1 MTVPPVFKSCTVKL
15 VLPAALLSGKNFE
28 FEFLNLD
35 FLFSAAIIRPC
46 FLSIGYVVLALL
58 SAVLPPIR
66 KSLALPKSIGTF
78 VTITFLFCLAVA
90 LGVGSYQISEQVV
103 HKNDR
108 TYICNR
114 SDTTLFRSIGLVR
127 FHPTGTFESTR
138 AFLPEIIATSGS
150 LLTFIIVMFLSHRD
164 EQLDVVGDVVTVRSE
179 SGREQR
185 RQRKMAAIMWSA
197 IGNSLRRLTNFV
209 IFLFTAYVGVVKPSV
224 SNFTY
229 FAAFL
234 FISTWWATYTP
245 LRHGVY
251 NKIKKFLIFYSAIH
265 LIVLYTY
272 QIPIVHNSWL
282 PTGSFLSRLFG
293 LNVLMDSSCPDWW
306 KFPFVA
312 PDFDDNDLIMKWPLY
327 ANPIVVLVRF
337 LRFEEY
343 INMFYYLTVAQYKFT
358 RNGSRQYI
366 DDNDYGSSVHEER
379 FVSAGT
385 VETNV
390 DDVGQLISVSESS
403 ASAPSGRGRGNT
415 LLLSTA
421 SSSNEDEQGRARS
434 RSPARNGEG
443 QNSIPMRKVTSQVV
457 DRNKLSN
464 IFNSKF
470 SIELKSEKTTK
481 TKDSAPGEQESAA
494 SKGMI
499 AVMTFVIFH
508 SYSIALTAMM
518 TWALLYHSI
527 FGLALLILTC
537 ILWIFRDTRKSSFT
551 MAPLILIY
559 IEFLLVLQYFL
570 SMDIH
575 AEIGDPGWMNFV
587 GIQWATIPV
596 HALIIL
602 CVQVSFLSAKLC
614 LCTLTRRTLLSLP
627 VFLLL
632 RLARREKYYESLSD
646 FERQRRINSYGTF
659 GASKTGAGGVAV
671 AKDPKSRKF
680 AAFVEYLSN
689 KVSIYF
695 IFIVSFVLLMVATHF
710 KPNFYNILFF
720 ALWALNLIY
729 LKFSFRLYRGLAY
742 AFWLTLTFYTSIVI
756 IALYIYQFPGVSQ
769 WIIAN
774 TNLSKEWLDAI
785 GLVDYS
791 AIGESGALFLQLFA
805 PIALFVVTMLQLKFF
820 HGPWSRATSPR
831 RAEDNPPS
839 SSTEVATTS
848 GRANAAGEFSK
859 RI

>member
-1 MTVPPVFKSCTVKL
+1 MTVPPVVKSCFVKL
-15 VLPAALLSGKNFE
+15 LLPSALLT
-28 FEFLNLD
+28 
-35 FLFSAAIIRPC
+35 AAILRPC
-46 FLSIGYVVLALL
+46 FLSIGYVVFALL

-66 KSLALPKSIGTF
+66 KALALPKLVGTF
-78 VTITFLFCLAVA
+78 VTITFLFCLAVS
-90 LGVGSYQISEQVV
+90 LGIGSYQISEQVV

-138 AFLPEIIATSGS
+138 AFLPEIIALSAS
-150 LLTFIIVMFLSHRD
+150 LLTFVIVMLLSHRD
-164 EQLDVVGDVVTVRSE
+164 EQLDVVGGVVSVRSE
-179 SGREQR
+179 SGQEQR

-209 IFLFTAYVGVVKPSV
+209 IFLFTAYVGIIKPSV
-224 SNFTY
+224 SNSIY
-229 FAAFL
+229 FGAFL

-265 LIVLYTY
+265 FLVLYSY
-272 QIPIVHNSWL
+272 QIPIVHHSWL

-293 LNVLMDSSCPDWW
+293 LTVLMDSSCPDWW

-312 PDFDDNDLIMKWPLY
+312 PDFNDDDLIMKWPLY
-327 ANPIVVLVRF
+327 ANPIVVL
-337 LRFEEY
+337 
-343 INMFYYLTVAQYKFT
+343 IFYYLTVAQYKFT

-366 DDNDYGSSVHEER
+366 DENDYGSSVHEER

-390 DDVGQLISVSESS
+390 DDVGQLISISESS

-415 LLLSTA
+415 LLLSNA

-434 RSPARNGEG
+434 RSPMRNGEG

-464 IFNSKF
+464 IFN
-470 SIELKSEKTTK
+470 T
-481 TKDSAPGEQESAA
+481 PGEQESAA

-527 FGLALLILTC
+527 FGLILLILTC

-551 MAPLILIY
+551 MAPLILMY

-575 AEIGDPGWMNFV
+575 KEIGDPAWMNFV
-587 GIQWATIPV
+587 GIEWATIPL

-602 CVQVSFLSAKLC
+602 CVQ
-614 LCTLTRRTLLSLP
+614 TLLSLP

-632 RLARREKYYESLSD
+632 RLARREKYYESLTD
-646 FERQRRINSYGTF
+646 LERQRRINSYGTF

-695 IFIVSFVLLMVATHF
+695 IFLVSFVLLMVSTQF
-710 KPNFYNILFF
+710 KPNFYNIFFF
-720 ALWALNLIY
+720 ALWALNLLY

-756 IALYIYQFPGVSQ
+756 IALYIYQFPVVSQ
-769 WIIAN
+769 WIIDN

-831 RAEDNPPS
+831 RAEENPPTTES
-839 SSTEVATTS
+839 EVATTS
-848 GRANAAGEFSK
+848 GRANAGRSIDPKVTASDVCVSL
-859 RI
+859 IACSV

>member
-1 MTVPPVFKSCTVKL
+1 MTVPPFVKSCTVKL
-15 VLPAALLSGKNFE
+15 LLPGALLA
-28 FEFLNLD
+28 
-35 FLFSAAIIRPC
+35 AAIIRPS
-46 FLSIGYVVLALL
+46 FLSIGYVVLALF
-58 SAVLPPIR
+58 SAVVPPIR
-66 KSLALPKSIGTF
+66 KSLALPKIVGTF

-90 LGVGSYQISEQVV
+90 LGIGSYQISEQFV

-127 FHPTGTFESTR
+127 FHPTGTFDSTR
-138 AFLPEIIATSGS
+138 AFLPEIIALSAS
-150 LLTFIIVMFLSHRD
+150 LLSFIIVMFMSHRD
-164 EQLDVVGDVVTVRSE
+164 EQLDTVGDVVTVRSE

-209 IFLFTAYVGVVKPSV
+209 IFLFTAYVGIVKPSV
-224 SNFTY
+224 SNSIY
-229 FAAFL
+229 FGAFL

-251 NKIKKFLIFYSAIH
+251 NQIKKFLIFYSAIH
-265 LIVLYTY
+265 VLVLYTY

-293 LNVLMDSSCPDWW
+293 LTVLMDSSCPEWW

-312 PDFDDNDLIMKWPLY
+312 PDFNDDDLIMKWPLY
-327 ANPIVVLVRF
+327 ANPIVVL
-337 LRFEEY
+337 
-343 INMFYYLTVAQYKFT
+343 IFYYLTVAQYKFT

-366 DDNDYGSSVHEER
+366 DDNDYGSSVHEE
-379 FVSAGT
+379 
-385 VETNV
+385 
-390 DDVGQLISVSESS
+390 
-403 ASAPSGRGRGNT
+403 
-415 LLLSTA
+415 LLSTA
-421 SSSNEDEQGRARS
+421 SSSHEDEQGRARS
-434 RSPARNGEG
+434 RSPLRNGEG

-464 IFNSKF
+464 IFNS
-470 SIELKSEKTTK
+470 
-481 TKDSAPGEQESAA
+481 PGDKESAA

-527 FGLALLILTC
+527 FGLILLILTC
-537 ILWIFRDTRKSSFT
+537 ILWIFRDTRRSSFT
-551 MAPLILIY
+551 MAPLILLY

-575 AEIGDPGWMNFV
+575 QEIGDPAWMNFV
-587 GIQWATIPV
+587 GIEWATIPV

-602 CVQVSFLSAKLC
+602 CVQ
-614 LCTLTRRTLLSLP
+614 TLLSLP

-695 IFIVSFVLLMVATHF
+695 IFVVSFVLLLVSIHF

-729 LKFSFRLYRGLAY
+729 LKVRQLYGD
-742 AFWLTLTFYTSIVI
+742 TLKY
-756 IALYIYQFPGVSQ
+756 
-769 WIIAN
+769 
-774 TNLSKEWLDAI
+774 
-785 GLVDYS
+785 
-791 AIGESGALFLQLFA
+791 
-805 PIALFVVTMLQLKFF
+805 
-820 HGPWSRATSPR
+820 
-831 RAEDNPPS
+831 
-839 SSTEVATTS
+839 
-848 GRANAAGEFSK
+848 
-859 RI
+859 

>member
-1 MTVPPVFKSCTVKL
+1 MTVPPFVKSCTVKL
-15 VLPAALLSGKNFE
+15 LLPGALLA
-28 FEFLNLD
+28 
-35 FLFSAAIIRPC
+35 AAIIRPS

-58 SAVLPPIR
+58 SAVVPPIR
-66 KSLALPKSIGTF
+66 KSLALPKIVGTF

-90 LGVGSYQISEQVV
+90 LGIGSYQISEQFV

-127 FHPTGTFESTR
+127 FHPTGTFDSTR
-138 AFLPEIIATSGS
+138 AFLPEIIALSAS
-150 LLTFIIVMFLSHRD
+150 LLSFIIVMFMSHRD
-164 EQLDVVGDVVTVRSE
+164 EQLDTVGDVVTVRSE

-209 IFLFTAYVGVVKPSV
+209 IFLFTAYVGIVKPSV
-224 SNFTY
+224 SNSIY
-229 FAAFL
+229 FGAFL

-251 NKIKKFLIFYSAIH
+251 NQIKKFLIFYSAIH
-265 LIVLYTY
+265 VLVLYTY

-293 LNVLMDSSCPDWW
+293 LTVLMDSSCPEWW

-312 PDFDDNDLIMKWPLY
+312 PDFNDDDLIMKWPLY
-327 ANPIVVLVRF
+327 ANPIVVL
-337 LRFEEY
+337 
-343 INMFYYLTVAQYKFT
+343 IFYYLTVAQYKFT

-366 DDNDYGSSVHEER
+366 DDNDYGSSVHEEVSFR
-379 FVSAGT
+379 FNRFLLLHRFASGAT
-385 VETNV
+385 VDTNV
-390 DDVGQLISVSESS
+390 DDVGQLISISESS
-403 ASAPSGRGRGNT
+403 AAPSGRGRGNT

-421 SSSNEDEQGRARS
+421 SSSHEDEQGRARS
-434 RSPARNGEG
+434 RSPLRNGEG

-464 IFNSKF
+464 IFNS
-470 SIELKSEKTTK
+470 
-481 TKDSAPGEQESAA
+481 PGDKESAA

-527 FGLALLILTC
+527 FGLILLILTC
-537 ILWIFRDTRKSSFT
+537 ILWIFRDTRRSSFT
-551 MAPLILIY
+551 MAPLILLY

-575 AEIGDPGWMNFV
+575 QEIGDPAWMNFV
-587 GIQWATIPV
+587 GIEWATLPV

-602 CVQVSFLSAKLC
+602 CVQ
-614 LCTLTRRTLLSLP
+614 TLLSLP

-695 IFIVSFVLLMVATHF
+695 IFVVSFVLLLVSIHF

-742 AFWLTLTFYTSIVI
+742 AFWLTLTFYTSFVI

-769 WIIAN
+769 WIIDN

-831 RAEDNPPS
+831 RAAEDPP
-839 SSTEVATTS
+839 TESAVATTS
-848 GRANAAGEFSK
+848 ETGRANAGG
-859 RI
+859 RLITDRDT